1 MASTWSGLPFSTAR
15 KTVTASSRRPL
26 RRCSTPAATWP
37 ESASC
42 SRNSSNCASA
52 SARRQSLAEF
62 LVGERQPGLALDG
75 FPKLDNGLFEAF
87 SQSENTAEVFVEMR
101 KIRPERQRLAQFP
114 FGVGQPVLLHQGM
127 AEEPPMIGRAGMH
140 EQVVAADFLGS

>member
-1 MASTWSGLPFSTAR
+1 M
-15 KTVTASSRRPL
+15 
-26 RRCSTPAATWP
+26 
-37 ESASC
+37 
-42 SRNSSNCASA
+42 
-52 SARRQSLAEF
+52 
-62 LVGERQPGLALDG
+62 GERQPGLALDG

-127 AEEPPMIGRAGMH
+127 AEEPPMIDRAGMH
-140 EQVVAADFLGS
+140 EQVVAADFLGP